1 MIEVRAD
8 RLVATL
14 LLLQARGQLRAADL
28 ARELEVS
35 VATARRDLE
44 ALSSAGIPVY
54 AQPGRGGGWALL
66 GGARTDLTGLTAA
79 ETQALFLLAGPASSG
94 SPALASAL
102 RKLVR
107 ALPSTFRTDA
117 ESAAAA
123 VVLDPA
129 SWGEREPDRP
139 DLVAALQRAVVGR
152 RQVRLDYRTRGGEQI
167 QRVVDPWGLVD
178 KAGLWYLIAG
188 TPSGKRTFRVDRIA
202 AASLL
207 ETQAERPDD
216 FDLAQSWRQVVEEVE
231 EQRSLTTATV
241 VVETRWLFAL
251 RGQFGRHFEVLD
263 ETDDKTTVRLAA
275 PTPLMIAQP
284 LAGWGR
290 MIEVVESDDV
300 RAELARLGA
309 ELVERN
315 AVGG

>member
-1 MIEVRAD
+1 
-8 RLVATL
+8 
-14 LLLQARGQLRAADL
+14 
-28 ARELEVS
+28 
-35 VATARRDLE
+35 
-44 ALSSAGIPVY
+44 
-54 AQPGRGGGWALL
+54 
-66 GGARTDLTGLTAA
+66 
-79 ETQALFLLAGPASSG
+79 
-94 SPALASAL
+94 
-102 RKLVR
+102 
-107 ALPSTFRTDA
+107 
-117 ESAAAA
+117 

-139 DLVAALQRAVVGR
+139 DLVAALQRAVVSR

-167 QRVVDPWGLVD
+167 QRLVDPWGLVD

-188 TPSGKRTFRVDRIA
+188 TASGQRTFRVDRIA
-202 AASLL
+202 AATLT
-207 ETQAERPDD
+207 ENPAVRPDD
-216 FDLAQSWRQVVEEVE
+216 FDLAESWRQVVEEVE

-251 RGQFGRHFEVLD
+251 RGQFSRHFEVLS

-290 MIEVVESDDV
+290 MIEVVDSDAV
-300 RAELARLGA
+300 RAELTRLGA
-309 ELVERN
+309 ELIERN

>member
-1 MIEVRAD
+1 VRAD

-107 ALPSTFRTDA
+107 ALPSPFRTDA

-129 SWGEREPDRP
+129 SWGEREPGRP
-139 DLVAALQRAVVGR
+139 DLVAALQRAVVSR
-152 RQVRLDYRTRGGEQI
+152 RQVRLDYRTRSGEQI

-178 KAGLWYLIAG
+178 KAGVWYLIAG
-188 TPSGKRTFRVDRIA
+188 TASGERTFRVDRISA
-202 AASLL
+202 AALT
-207 ETQAERPDD
+207 ENPAERPDD
-216 FDLAQSWRQVVEEVE
+216 FDLAESWRQVVEEVE
-231 EQRSLTTATV
+231 EQRSLTTAIV

-251 RGQFGRHFEVLD
+251 RGQFGRHFEVLS
-263 ETDDKTTVRLAA
+263 EVEDKTTVRLAA

-290 MIEVVESDDV
+290 MIQVVESDAV

-309 ELVERN
+309 ELIERN
-315 AVGG
+315 APGG

>member
-1 MIEVRAD
+1 MRAD

-129 SWGEREPDRP
+129 SWGEREPGRP
-139 DLVAALQRAVVGR
+139 DLVAALQRAVVSR
-152 RQVRLDYRTRGGEQI
+152 RQVRLDYRTRSGEQI

-188 TPSGKRTFRVDRIA
+188 TASGQRTFRVDRISA
-202 AASLL
+202 AALT
-207 ETQAERPDD
+207 ENPAERPDD
-216 FDLAQSWRQVVEEVE
+216 FDLAESWRQVVEEVE
-231 EQRSLTTATV
+231 EQRSLTTAIV

-251 RGQFGRHFEVLD
+251 RGQFGRHFEVLS
-263 ETDDKTTVRLAA
+263 EVEDKTTVRLAA

-290 MIEVVESDDV
+290 MIQVVESDAV

-309 ELVERN
+309 ELIERN
-315 AVGG
+315 APGG

>member
-1 MIEVRAD
+1 
-8 RLVATL
+8 VATL

-35 VATARRDLE
+35 VATARRDLA

-102 RKLVR
+102 RKVVR

-139 DLVAALQRAVVGR
+139 DLVAALQRAVVSR
-152 RQVRLDYRTRGGEQI
+152 RQVELDYRTRSGEQI
-167 QRVVDPWGLVD
+167 QRLVDPWGLVD

-188 TPSGKRTFRVDRIA
+188 TAGGKRTFRVDRIA
-202 AASLL
+202 RATLT
-207 ETQAERPDD
+207 EHPAERTDD
-216 FDLAQSWRQVVEEVE
+216 FDLADSWRQVVEEVE

-251 RGQFGRHFEVLD
+251 RGQFGRHFEVL
-263 ETDDKTTVRLAA
+263 ETVDDKTMVRLAA

-290 MIEVVESDDV
+290 LIEVVDSDAV
-300 RAELARLGA
+300 RTELARLGA
-309 ELVERN
+309 ELVEHN
-315 AVGG
+315 GEGS